1 MSLALLALIGIGLYW
16 GLPAYW
22 IYRGEDSLKAGRYTE
37 ADQFFE
43 KAGPWPSQRK
53 ASILGQVKVARFSG
67 NPARALALLSTAR
80 YQGVSSDQLEFER
93 SLLDIQ
99 SGGNES
105 NGNQA
110 SELLVRFPERGSEIM
125 EAVVKRDV
133 QRGQTELALQHVN
146 DWLEAAPK
154 NARAL
159 SYKAEL
165 LATSG
170 DMDEAE
176 ALFRSAIEQDPHL
189 RRARHGLAKLLK
201 YVGQYKQAVDLFEIE
216 ISREPSN
223 VSLRLLRCDALLQ
236 MQRSDQAIE
245 GLLEVL
251 ELDELNFPARHSLA
265 SQLAKRG
272 EHARVIEV
280 LTPLLDEFADDASI
294 NYLLASAYSEQGDTQ
309 RADQH
314 MQQYLDGRKRLD
326 ELVMLTQSLSHE
338 SPDQA
343 KLLTIAN
350 DYLKY
355 QWDVAEPWIVRAIQ
369 NAPASRAPYLAMA
382 EFQRKKGDQE
392 QAAQYKQAAA
402 LHGS

>member
-1 MSLALLALIGIGLYW
+1 MSLALLALIGVGLYW

-22 IYRGEDSLKAGRYTE
+22 VYRGEDALKAGRFAE
-37 ADQFFE
+37 ADQYFE
-43 KAGPWPSQRK
+43 QASPWPSQRK
-53 ASILGQVKVARFSG
+53 ASILGRVKVARFSG
-67 NPARALALLSTAR
+67 NPSRALALLTTAQSR
-80 YQGVSSDQLEFER
+80 GASSAQLEFER
-93 SLLDIQ
+93 ALLNIQ
-99 SGGNES
+99 SGN
-105 NGNQA
+105 NA
-110 SELLVRFPERGSEIM
+110 STSDAPQLLVRFPERGSEIM
-125 EAVVKRDV
+125 EAVVNRDV
-133 QRGQTELALQHVN
+133 QQGQNEQALQHVN
-146 DWLEAAPK
+146 DWIQAAPS
-154 NARAL
+154 NARAI

-176 ALFRSAIEQDPHL
+176 ALFRAAVRQDPQL

-201 YVGQYKQAVDLFEIE
+201 YVGKYQQAVDQFEIE
-216 ISREPSN
+216 MEREPDN

-236 MQRSDQAIE
+236 MQQSDQAIE

-251 ELDELNFPARHSLA
+251 ELDQLNFPARHTLA

-280 LTPLLDEFADDASI
+280 LTPLRDEFADDASI
-294 NYLLASAYSEQGDTQ
+294 NYLLASAYSEQGDPK
-309 RADQH
+309 RSEQH

-326 ELVMLTQSLSHE
+326 ELAMLTQSLSSE

-343 KLLTIAN
+343 TLLLIAN

-369 NAPASRAPYLAMA
+369 NFPASREPYSAMA
-382 EFQRKKGDQE
+382 TFQRKKGDVE
-392 QAAQYKQAAA
+392 TAAQYEQAAA
-402 LHGS
+402 LLGT